1 MFDTKARTRGQGENF
16 ILGNALFFFYSYVAV
31 NIIVLVQKLPFLSS
45 SRYELGVFNLD
56 LYNSTAN
63 PHMKERRNATEGLT
77 HEHGGT

>member
-1 MFDTKARTRGQGENF
+1 MFDTKARTRDQGENL

-31 NIIVLVQKLPFLSS
+31 NIVLVQKLPFLSS

-63 PHMKERRNATEGLT
+63 QHMKEGRNATEGLT